1 METKYMN
8 NDILTAFKALDLVDK
23 NINFL
28 IGSGASAG
36 YIPTLWVKDDITY
49 EDILTNKKY
58 QEIENVIYHSYYDD
72 ILSKSFCIIPSDLKE
87 KLKFKKTFVN
97 YLRFIKNLSS
107 LIDKKSANQIRRA
120 NIFTTNYDLFLE
132 KSSDLLLKTNTGFI
146 FNDGGRG
153 LHTRHLNISNF
164 HTSTWHQGTNDLYKF
179 EIPTI
184 NLIKMH
190 GSISWNKVN
199 EDTISIRYLDNLPD
213 ELSIE
218 TDHYLDIKETI
229 EKVDELIYFDGAKNA
244 IELSRDDEEKLQRF
258 RNEYDKLAIVNP
270 TKAKFEETVF
280 QQHYYQSLRLL
291 SYELEKPQTILICF
305 GFSFKDEHIREIIQR
320 SLSNPS
326 LIIYVF
332 CYRLKDKES
341 IKKIISSKKIIFI
354 SPNAYTDE
362 NNIDFKRFISCIF
375 PRNNEY
381 SLRGLI
387 CNL

>member
-1 METKYMN
+1 T
-8 NDILTAFKALDLVDK
+8 D
-23 NINFL
+23 
-28 IGSGASAG
+28 
-36 YIPTLWVKDDITY
+36 
-49 EDILTNKKY
+49 
-58 QEIENVIYHSYYDD
+58 
-72 ILSKSFCIIPSDLKE
+72 
-87 KLKFKKTFVN
+87 
-97 YLRFIKNLSS
+97 LRFIKKLSS
-107 LIDKKSANQIRRA
+107 LVDKKSANQIRRA

-132 KSSDLLLKTNTGFI
+132 KASDLLLKNNTGFI

-218 TDHYLDIKETI
+218 TDHCLDINETI
-229 EKVDELIYFDGAKNA
+229 EKVDELYYFDGAKNA
-244 IELSRDDEEKLQRF
+244 IELSREDEEILQTF

-326 LIIYVF
+326 LVIYIF
-332 CYRLKDKES
+332 CYKLKDKEN
-341 IKKIISSKKIIFI
+341 IKKIISSKKIVFI
-354 SPNAYTDE
+354 SPNSYTDE

-375 PRNNEY
+375 PKNNEY
-381 SLRGLI
+381 SLRGLT

>member
-1 METKYMN
+1 M
-8 NDILTAFKALDLVDK
+8 
-23 NINFL
+23 
-28 IGSGASAG
+28 
-36 YIPTLWVKDDITY
+36 
-49 EDILTNKKY
+49 
-58 QEIENVIYHSYYDD
+58 
-72 ILSKSFCIIPSDLKE
+72 
-87 KLKFKKTFVN
+87 
-97 YLRFIKNLSS
+97 
-107 LIDKKSANQIRRA
+107 RRA

-132 KSSDLLLKTNTGFI
+132 KASDLLLKNNTGFI

-218 TDHYLDIKETI
+218 TDHCLDINETI
-229 EKVDELIYFDGAKNA
+229 EKVDELYYFDGAKNA
-244 IELSRDDEEKLQRF
+244 IELSREDEEILQTF

-326 LIIYVF
+326 LVIYIF
-332 CYRLKDKES
+332 CYKLKDKEN
-341 IKKIISSKKIIFI
+341 IKKIISSKKIVFI
-354 SPNAYTDE
+354 SPNSYTDE

-375 PRNNEY
+375 PKNNEY
-381 SLRGLI
+381 SLRGLT